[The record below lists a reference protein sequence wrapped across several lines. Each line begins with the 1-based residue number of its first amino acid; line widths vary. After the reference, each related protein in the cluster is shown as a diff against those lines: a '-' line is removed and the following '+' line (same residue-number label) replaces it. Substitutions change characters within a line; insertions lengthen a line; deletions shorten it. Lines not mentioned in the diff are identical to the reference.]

1 MNRMKHQ
8 LTITALLISALLLAS
23 CATTGQPAWKKHG
36 RQTAAAVLKEDITL
50 SARVGNVPDGT
61 PATITIIEQ
70 TTRKDTP
77 LSYQIESE
85 VRGGKVSA
93 VWTVQYDADDDV
105 SGFGET
111 YEQPSYAFFVEAGG
125 EKSEL
130 SKPVKLYADVYMRL
144 SFQDR
149 VLADYPYVLKLADG
163 CYRKGKTDKDGLIA
177 EKKIP
182 LGKIQIF

>member
-1 MNRMKHQ
+1 MKHTALF
-8 LTITALLISALLLAS
+8 LTIALSALLLAS

-50 SARVGNVPDGT
+50 TARVGNVPDST
-61 PATITIIEQ
+61 PATITIVEQ

-85 VRGGKVSA
+85 VRGGKVSV
-93 VWTVQYDADDDV
+93 VWTVRYDADDEDEL
-105 SGFGET
+105 GFGET
-111 YEQPSYAFFVEAGG
+111 YEQPSYAFFVECNG
-125 EKSEL
+125 EKSGL

-163 CYRKGKTDKDGLIA
+163 SYRKGKTDKDGLIA